1 MEADKSIDMVNEG
14 TPTFYRGG
22 SNFEAKPNEVRIDP
36 ETNYVK
42 PTHGISIH
50 QDADRVRSFG
60 GAYKIVFLPDTL
72 KCVQRGRDR
81 GHYEIVPRE
90 ANLLTYKQYL
100 DELRKIQAVLEEQ

>member
-1 MEADKSIDMVNEG
+1 MENEG

-22 SNFEAKPNEVRIDP
+22 SNFEARPEEVRMDP
-36 ETNYVK
+36 QTNYVK

-50 QDADRVRSFG
+50 TDADCIRRFG

-72 KCVQRGRDR
+72 KIVQRGRDL
-81 GHYEIVPRE
+81 GHYEIVPIE

-100 DELRKIQAVLEEQ
+100 EELRKIQAVLEE